1 MNYYET
7 KKLYYGKYLYKLVIY
22 NTLAPIFRSE
32 LQRKG
37 DLSFARQQLDRLH
50 ADYENNIPLKR
61 TIFRTGVPVSKVDF
75 FDAKEVYNQLKTK
88 TDQVCIRIGT
98 YRNLVLYSNNK
109 QLLCNLMSQ
118 VATNEIDFWQPA
130 SENVDFLCNNKHIV
144 IVDNKPAYNIRVIL
158 GKKRGA
164 DGLATWLANNKDKSK
179 VGNITYQAL
188 QEQTYVNGLY
198 FYVRDEKVLQL
209 ITLICGDNI
218 RKIERLVWH
227 EEIDKY
233 KYGNE

>member
-1 MNYYET
+1 M
-7 KKLYYGKYLYKLVIY
+7 LVRLFST
-22 NTLAPIFRSE
+22 NLPQSSHSLAE
-32 LQRKG
+32 
-37 DLSFARQQLDRLH
+37 
-50 ADYENNIPLKR
+50 
-61 TIFRTGVPVSKVDF
+61 
-75 FDAKEVYNQLKTK
+75 
-88 TDQVCIRIGT
+88 C
-98 YRNLVLYSNNK
+98 
-109 QLLCNLMSQ
+109 C
-118 VATNEIDFWQPA
+118 IDFILLGSW
-130 SENVDFLCNNKHIV
+130 SLVVFLPHVIRSYISLGICLSIQYIPYCIKSTT